1 MMFKSIV
8 EESSELSDNE
18 GVGGK
23 WECIPVYDKEYL
35 HTFYLVTLVHNTT
48 VPNLTC
54 LPALLYLLQI
64 LSQSTC
70 ESRYCL
76 FIISHE
82 WSLRWTLLS
91 LIVQH
96 SMK

>member
-8 EESSELSDNE
+8 EESSELSDNG
-18 GVGGK
+18 GV
-23 WECIPVYDKEYL
+23 
-35 HTFYLVTLVHNTT
+35 VHNTI

-82 WSLRWTLLS
+82 
-91 LIVQH
+91 
-96 SMK
+96 